1 MRTLVIFESM
11 FGNTETVA
19 TAIGKG
25 LSAHTEVDVVNVD
38 EAPRAW
44 DGIDLLVVGG
54 PTHALGMT
62 RPSTRKS
69 ALEQAGHG
77 VRSAT
82 GLREWLGSCGTARA
96 RIPVAVFDTR
106 MAKPRWLTGS
116 AARGAEKVLRRHG
129 GVPLVPSESFFVD
142 VGKEATL
149 LREGEQERAEAWG
162 AGLGRLL
169 TAKAGG

>member
-1 MRTLVIFESM
+1 MRTVVVFESM
-11 FGNTETVA
+11 FGNTETLA

-25 LSAHTEVDVVNVD
+25 LAAHTDVDVLNVD
-38 EAPRAW
+38 EAPRDW

-62 RPSTRKS
+62 RPATRKS

-82 GLREWLGSCGTARA
+82 GLREWIGSCGSAQA

-116 AARGAEKVLRRHG
+116 AARGAQKALRRHG
-129 GVPLVPSESFFVD
+129 GVPLVPCESFFVD
-142 VGKEATL
+142 VSKETTA
-149 LREGEQERAEAWG
+149 LRDGEQERAESWG

-169 TAKAGG
+169 AAKAGG